1 METIQAEQGLRA
13 DGRIGHLGASGCNAF
28 KHLPVYPEGASFHSF
43 ECHARNLKEEIE
55 DWKGGLYAGDRYYW
69 SMLKRGEDIMAT
81 EKRLSDISWQD
92 FNTLPL
98 TEKGA
103 YFQGTPPHT
112 LVAQQFS
119 RGKLEELCTLATKIK
134 RINKRR
140 EGANFLKTLL
150 CDKRAMLYFAQPS
163 SRTYLSH
170 NAACQILGLD
180 TMDVRD
186 SKTSSEVK
194 GETPEDTIRTF
205 SSYVDMIIM
214 RHPVGGFAERVAW
227 MLAHTKRE
235 IPVLNAGSGADQ
247 HPTQALLDIYTLDR
261 SFESQGGIDGKSIV
275 FVGDLLRGRTVRSLA
290 WLLTLYKEMTLYFVA
305 PEPLQISQEILDML
319 DQAGT
324 KYIVTQDFA
333 STMPLA
339 DAIYMTRI
347 QDEWD
352 VDGESNTIDT
362 TNFSIGSEHM
372 DIIKDTTVI
381 MHPLPRR
388 SEISTDIDNDSRAI
402 YWRQMRNG
410 MWIRAALILTTFGR
424 QDEANKYYDDYK
436 PNRGH

>member
-1 METIQAEQGLRA
+1 
-13 DGRIGHLGASGCNAF
+13 
-28 KHLPVYPEGASFHSF
+28 
-43 ECHARNLKEEIE
+43 
-55 DWKGGLYAGDRYYW
+55 
-69 SMLKRGEDIMAT
+69 MAT
-81 EKRLSDISWQD
+81 DKRLSSISWQD
-92 FNTLPL
+92 FKALPL
-98 TEKGA
+98 AEKGA

-112 LVAQQFS
+112 LIAQQFS
-119 RGKLEELCTLATKIK
+119 REKLEELCALATRIK

-140 EGANFLKTLL
+140 DGANFLKTLL
-150 CDKRAMLYFAQPS
+150 SDKRAMLYFAQPS

-194 GETPEDTIRTF
+194 GESPEDTIRTF

-227 MLAHTKRE
+227 MLSHTNRE

-247 HPTQALLDIYTLDR
+247 HPTQALLDIYTLER
-261 SFESQGGIDGKSIV
+261 SFEELGGIDGKNLV

-290 WLLTLYKEMTLYFVA
+290 WLLTLYSGVKVSFVA
-305 PEPLQISQEILDML
+305 PEQLQIGEDVLELLDA
-319 DQAGT
+319 AGME
-324 KYIVTQDFA
+324 YEVTQDFA
-333 STMPLA
+333 KTMPKA
-339 DAIYMTRI
+339 DALYMTRI

-352 VDGESNTIDT
+352 ADGESTTIDT
-362 TNFSIGSEHM
+362 TDFSIGAEHM
-372 DIIKDTTVI
+372 DILKDTAVI

-388 SEISTDIDNDSRAI
+388 KEISTDIDNDPRAI

-424 QDEANKYYDDYK
+424 QDEVNRYYDDYK
-436 PNRGH
+436 PE

>member
-1 METIQAEQGLRA
+1 
-13 DGRIGHLGASGCNAF
+13 
-28 KHLPVYPEGASFHSF
+28 
-43 ECHARNLKEEIE
+43 
-55 DWKGGLYAGDRYYW
+55 
-69 SMLKRGEDIMAT
+69 MAN
-81 EKRLSDISWQD
+81 EKKLSEISWQD
-92 FNTLPL
+92 FNALPL
-98 TEKGA
+98 IEKGA

-112 LVAQQFS
+112 LIAQQFS
-119 RGKLEELCTLATKIK
+119 REQLQQLCTLATRIK

-140 EGANFLKTLL
+140 DGANFLKTLL
-150 CDKRAMLYFAQPS
+150 SDKRAMLYFAQPS

-186 SKTSSEVK
+186 TKTSSEVK
-194 GETPEDTIRTF
+194 GESPEDTIRTF
-205 SSYVDMIIM
+205 SSYADMIIM

-247 HPTQALLDIYTLDR
+247 HPTQALLDIYTLER
-261 SFESQGGIDGKSIV
+261 SFEKNGGVDGKNIV
-275 FVGDLLRGRTVRSLA
+275 FVGDLMRGRTVRSLA
-290 WLLTLYKEMTLYFVA
+290 WMLTLYKDMTLYFVA
-305 PEPLQISQEILDML
+305 PEPLQIGQDILDLL

-324 KYIVTQDFA
+324 RYVVTQDFE
-333 STMPLA
+333 SVMPIA

-352 VDGESNTIDT
+352 VDGESSTIDT
-362 TNFSIGSEHM
+362 TDYSIGAEHM
-372 DIIKDTTVI
+372 EVIKESAVI
-381 MHPLPRR
+381 LHPLPRR
-388 SEISTDIDNDSRAI
+388 KEISTEIDNDPHAV

-424 QDEANKYYDDYK
+424 QDEVNQYYDDYK
-436 PNRGH
+436 PEA